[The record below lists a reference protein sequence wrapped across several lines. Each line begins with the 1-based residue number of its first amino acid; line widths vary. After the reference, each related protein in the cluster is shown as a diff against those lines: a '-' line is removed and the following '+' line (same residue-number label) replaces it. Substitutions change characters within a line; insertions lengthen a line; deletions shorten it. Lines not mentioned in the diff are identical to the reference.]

1 MEITNEQLDHLTSFN
16 AEATFYIGELEQ
28 LELTPVEY
36 VFCSDLK
43 ATLGATIQ
51 FAKSKLYNDAQL
63 FSAAMFSSHILLQC
77 LRHDSQFYANYFNDI
92 GEMRELYEVQKQEL
106 HGARILPLYLRDDMI
121 AKNFRGE

>member
-1 MEITNEQLDHLTSFN
+1 MEITNEQLEHLMAFN
-16 AEATFYIGELEQ
+16 GEATFYVGELEQ

-51 FAKSKLYNDAQL
+51 YAHTKLYSDAQL
-63 FSAAMFSSHILLQC
+63 FSASMFSSYILLQC
-77 LRHDSQFYANYFNDI
+77 LRHDAQFYANYFNDI

-106 HGARILPLYLRDDMI
+106 HGSRILPLYLRDDML
-121 AKNFRGE
+121 AKHFRGE

>member
-1 MEITNEQLDHLTSFN
+1 MEITNEQLEHLMAFN
-16 AEATFYIGELEQ
+16 GEATFYVGELEQ

-51 FAKSKLYNDAQL
+51 YAHTKLSSDAQL
-63 FSAAMFSSHILLQC
+63 FSAAMFSSYILLQC
-77 LRHDSQFYANYFNDI
+77 LRHDAQFYANYFNDI

-106 HGARILPLYLRDDMI
+106 HGSRILPLYLRDDML
-121 AKNFRGE
+121 AKHFRGE

>member
-16 AEATFYIGELEQ
+16 LEATFYIGELEQ

-51 FAKSKLYNDAQL
+51 YAHTKLYNDAQL

-77 LRHDSQFYANYFNDI
+77 IRHDSKFYAHYYNDI
-92 GEMRELYEVQKQEL
+92 GEMRELYESQKQAL
-106 HGARILPLYLRDDMI
+106 HGSSILPLYLRDDLL

>member
-1 MEITNEQLDHLTSFN
+1 MEITNEQLEHLMAFN
-16 AEATFYIGELEQ
+16 GEATFYVGELEQ

-51 FAKSKLYNDAQL
+51 YAHTKLYSDAQL
-63 FSAAMFSSHILLQC
+63 FSASMFSSYILLQC
-77 LRHDSQFYANYFNDI
+77 LRHDSQFYANYFIDI

-106 HGARILPLYLRDDMI
+106 HGSRILPLYLRDDI
-121 AKNFRGE
+121 LAKHFRGE

>member
-1 MEITNEQLDHLTSFN
+1 MEITDEQLEHLMAFN
-16 AEATFYIGELEQ
+16 GEATFYVGELEQ

-36 VFCSDLK
+36 VFCSYLK

-63 FSAAMFSSHILLQC
+63 FSAAMFSSYILLQC
-77 LRHDSQFYANYFNDI
+77 LRHDSKFYANYFNDI
-92 GEMRELYEVQKQEL
+92 GEMRELYEAQKQEL
-106 HGARILPLYLRDDMI
+106 HGSRILPLYLRDDLL